1 MYRLLMQLPTSPTGS
16 EVRMHDSQWRRLLR
30 PLNAL
35 WHNHF
40 QHELVINPA
49 ETASLPG
56 GVELVS
62 GSLRLHGPLTTAAQR
77 PVASAIL
84 DGWSVL
90 ITCCGD
96 HPELTEAFL
105 TQWDAVTQ
113 VDPETRDPLTQSIAW
128 LVLADVLS
136 QRRLRER
143 LTIEH
148 APSDLPYAL
157 HSRIAWAFSDD
168 QPALSCH
175 TASVNF
181 RTLVSVAR
189 PSESDANSLLIGRA
203 FHRLAQAYAA
213 ANSDA
218 QTIIAR
224 TADALKEALRAAG
237 MTLPCALFVGW
248 NNTWQTVCAGL
259 GAVRLHMRSLDADR
273 IDPGNP
279 LGPGRPSHTVQPVDL
294 SAGDII
300 ALTDQSDPGALHRRL
315 AALSRLSGGAIAQRL
330 ASDFGGALLIQQV
343 IPPAYQPR
351 ASFEWQFASDLNS
364 LAAFSERLGSVL
376 LPPGAS
382 DDYTYWFEEV
392 HLALSEALANVIM
405 HAYQNEP
412 GSIVDL
418 SVAIFSESIEVDML
432 DDGLPFSAVFPPIPR
447 EIDLDNPPE
456 HGFGL
461 HILYQ
466 IMEVARYRRIAGTLN
481 HWHFKRSMP
490 DTSARYPGAI

>member
-218 QTIIAR
+218 
-224 TADALKEALRAAG
+224 
-237 MTLPCALFVGW
+237 
-248 NNTWQTVCAGL
+248 
-259 GAVRLHMRSLDADR
+259 
-273 IDPGNP
+273 
-279 LGPGRPSHTVQPVDL
+279 
-294 SAGDII
+294 
-300 ALTDQSDPGALHRRL
+300 
-315 AALSRLSGGAIAQRL
+315 
-330 ASDFGGALLIQQV
+330 
-343 IPPAYQPR
+343 
-351 ASFEWQFASDLNS
+351 
-364 LAAFSERLGSVL
+364 
-376 LPPGAS
+376 
-382 DDYTYWFEEV
+382 
-392 HLALSEALANVIM
+392 
-405 HAYQNEP
+405 
-412 GSIVDL
+412 
-418 SVAIFSESIEVDML
+418 
-432 DDGLPFSAVFPPIPR
+432 
-447 EIDLDNPPE
+447 
-456 HGFGL
+456 
-461 HILYQ
+461 
-466 IMEVARYRRIAGTLN
+466 
-481 HWHFKRSMP
+481 
-490 DTSARYPGAI
+490 